1 MTKVSIKDIAREVG
15 VSIAS
20 VSIVLNN
27 KNQNNRVSQETAQR
41 IIDKAAELNYMP
53 NTIGK
58 ALKMGRSKTLGLI
71 IADISNVFFG
81 TLALH
86 VQEYAEQ
93 KGYTVIIANTNEEV
107 TKMQKMVRLLKS
119 RQVDGLIITPAE
131 DSEELI
137 EKLLKEKIPL
147 TLVDRNFPNL
157 KTNSVLINNYDIS
170 YQATKKLLE
179 KSCCKLACIAYK
191 QNHFHIQER
200 IRGFKDALLE
210 SGNNNP
216 IIKEVRYE
224 NLQEDMEK
232 CISELI
238 EEEKNID
245 GIFFVTNTIS
255 VFGLKELSKYHFDYQ
270 KQLNLFCFDE
280 SDLFYILPFKV
291 PFIKQ
296 PIKMMAEKAVE
307 LVVKQIENK
316 DGIAK
321 QYVIDAEMVI

>member
-137 EKLLKEKIPL
+137 GELIKEKIPL
-147 TLVDRNFPNL
+147 TLVDRRFPNL
-157 KTNSVLINNYDIS
+157 KTNSVLINNYEIS
-170 YQATKKLLE
+170 YEATKKLLE
-179 KSCCKLACIAYK
+179 KSCCKLACVAYK

-200 IRGFKDALLE
+200 IRGFKDALKE

-232 CISELI
+232 CIHELI

-255 VFGLKELSKYHFDYQ
+255 VFGLKEMSKYHFDYQ

-291 PFIKQ
+291 PFVKQ